1 MVPYYSQYLDVAD
14 ELWQPRACGVAC
26 LKMLLEAKGEHAP
39 TLDEMIAQGCA
50 IGAHGEYGWKHDG
63 LIALARQYGAKLSRN
78 EWRKSESK
86 SLEELNEEGVNF
98 LISELRSG
106 RPVIVSAVKN
116 FEEDDK
122 FHMIILT
129 ALEEKDLPAPDT
141 ARQADG
147 TVVGFYYHDSDTT
160 KRGDGKNLFIHID
173 MFRAK
178 WRKMAIF

>member
-1 MVPYYSQYLDVAD
+1 MKISVPYYSQYLDVAD
-14 ELWQPRACGVAC
+14 ELWRPRACGVAC

-63 LIALARQYGAKLSRN
+63 LVALARQYGVKLSRN
-78 EWRKSESK
+78 EWRQSESNTPD
-86 SLEELNEEGVNF
+86 ELNEEGVNF

-122 FHMIILT
+122 FHMVILT
-129 ALEEKDLPAPDT
+129 GFEEESGEVA
-141 ARQADG
+141 
-147 TVVGFYYHDSDTT
+147 GFYYHDSDTAS
-160 KRGDGKNLFIHID
+160 RGDGENLYVPINI
-173 MFRAK
+173 FRAK
-178 WRKMAIF
+178 WRRMAIF

>member
-1 MVPYYSQYLDVAD
+1 MKISVPYYSQYLDVAD
-14 ELWQPRACGVAC
+14 ELWRPRACGVAC

-63 LIALARQYGAKLSRN
+63 LVALARQYGVKLSRN
-78 EWRKSESK
+78 EWRQSESNTPD
-86 SLEELNEEGVNF
+86 ELNEEGVNF

-122 FHMIILT
+122 FHMVILT
-129 ALEEKDLPAPDT
+129 GFEEESGEVT
-141 ARQADG
+141 
-147 TVVGFYYHDSDTT
+147 GFYYHDSDTT
-160 KRGDGKNLFIHID
+160 SRGDGKNLHVSINI
-173 MFRAK
+173 FRAK
-178 WRKMAIF
+178 WRRMAIFKKQNPLR